1 MDDEYMY
8 MHEYYYLE
16 KLRLFL
22 MLLKI
27 VLIPYDE
34 KLLRQFNCIVLYKL
48 RSSVQIWRI
57 YLRILFNGNSKTKFQ
72 SQLAASSRPPFE

>member
-34 KLLRQFNCIVLYKL
+34 KQLRPVNCIVLYNYAHLNK
-48 RSSVQIWRI
+48 
-57 YLRILFNGNSKTKFQ
+57 
-72 SQLAASSRPPFE
+72 